1 MPEGLDR
8 FNVYLAKLEQ
18 ILQML
23 PDSTGRALA
32 FYKTP
37 ARQYLFYLEA
47 LTHIYKR
54 MHNKKRFERM
64 RISFKSLEDQLGK
77 IDYYDGFIK
86 EFSMQENF
94 PPLLLEY
101 LRQHFNRE
109 LINLDTL
116 LIEDGWITTKKSTI
130 KSIESELS
138 EADWMSGKEERK
150 AIGKTIIDV
159 IELIKSDYQT
169 DKLNFKDIENG
180 VHKFRRELRW
190 ISIYAQALDGL
201 IQLKPDD
208 IIDPE
213 LMAYQTKEVVES
225 PFNILPVLKKG
236 IQPIYIDT
244 AVFYALSWIIAES
257 GRLKDSG
264 LRIIVLEEAIRETH
278 YASEKEVK
286 ALTRTLAV
294 KSNRSLKEIKSTM
307 KVIADKFIDHD
318 KILDRIMSD
327 IRQSIGD

>member
-8 FNVYLAKLEQ
+8 FNVYLTKVEQ
-18 ILQML
+18 IIQTL
-23 PDSTGRALA
+23 PDSPERALA

-47 LTHIYKR
+47 LTHIYKM

-86 EFSMQENF
+86 EFSLQENF
-94 PPLLLEY
+94 PPILLEC
-101 LRQHFNRE
+101 LRQHFNKE
-109 LINLDTL
+109 LINLDVL
-116 LIEDGWITTKKSTI
+116 LTKDGWITTEKSTI
-130 KSIESELS
+130 KSIERELS

-150 AIGKTIIDV
+150 AIGKTIIDA

-180 VHKFRRELRW
+180 VHKFRREVRW
-190 ISIYAQALDGL
+190 ISIYAQAIDGL
-201 IQLKPDD
+201 IQLKPEVDAD
-208 IIDPE
+208 AE
-213 LMAYQTKEVVES
+213 LLPYQTKEVVES

-244 AVFYALSWIIAES
+244 PVFYALSWIIAES

-264 LRIIVLEEAIRETH
+264 LRIIILEDAIRETH
-278 YASEKEVK
+278 YVSEKEVK
-286 ALTRTLAV
+286 ALTRILAV
-294 KSNRSLKEIKSTM
+294 KSNKSLKEIKLTM
-307 KVIADKFIDHD
+307 KVIADKFIHHD
-318 KILDRIMSD
+318 KVLDRIIND
-327 IRQSIGD
+327 IRQSIG